1 MSRTP
6 FLDNFRIAD
15 NLLGTQRTAA
25 VLLDKRFGLL
35 SIVEDRFDSWPRRG
49 DSTVSARLAGDP
61 FFPEKIVNI
70 PDLLVEQ
77 I

>member
-1 MSRTP
+1 
-6 FLDNFRIAD
+6 LAD
-15 NLLGTQRTAA
+15 NPAGTRE
-25 VLLDKRFGLL
+25 KRVEDRLEECIGLL